1 VREGDDFLV
10 TPPTWRFDIEIE
22 EDLIEEIAR
31 LHGYDNIP
39 APAPRGQLKMMV
51 QPEAQRP
58 AARVRQ
64 MLVDHGYQE
73 VVNFAFVEEAWETDF
88 AANADL
94 IRLANPI
101 ASQMAVMR
109 STLFGGLVANLQTNL
124 KRKQSRVR
132 LFETGRSFLRDAAGT
147 PVAGFAQAWKLSGL
161 AYGGAL
167 PEGWGSGARKVDFFD
182 VKGDLE
188 ALLAPAQLRFEKL
201 VHPALHPG
209 RSARVLLDDRE
220 IGCLGE
226 LHPEWVQKYDLPQ
239 APVVFEL
246 DFAAVKAVQVP
257 VYAEVS
263 KFPPVIRD
271 LAVVVDQDVALQTLL
286 DGLKTELPALVR
298 DVQLFDVYVGKGVAE
313 NKKSLAFRIVMQDT
327 QRTLLD
333 SEVDAALQQLVSC
346 LERAFGAQLRA

>member
-1 VREGDDFLV
+1 
-10 TPPTWRFDIEIE
+10 
-22 EDLIEEIAR
+22 
-31 LHGYDNIP
+31 
-39 APAPRGQLKMMV
+39 MV

-64 MLVDHGYQE
+64 LLVDRGYQE
-73 VVNFAFVEEAWETDF
+73 VVNFAFVEEAWEADF

-109 STLFGGLVANLQTNL
+109 STLFGGLISNLVTNL

-132 LFETGRSFLRDAAGT
+132 LFETGRAFLRDVAAA
-147 PVAGFAQAWKLSGL
+147 PVAGFAQTWKLSGL
-161 AYGGAL
+161 AYGAAL
-167 PEGWGSGARKVDFFD
+167 PEGWASGSRKIDFFD

-188 ALLAPAQLRFEKL
+188 ALLAPASLRFEKL

-209 RSARVLLDDRE
+209 RAARVLLDGRE

-226 LHPEWVQKYDLPQ
+226 VHPEWVQKYDLPQ

-246 DFAAVKAVQVP
+246 DFDAVKAAQVP
-257 VYAEVS
+257 VFAEVS

-271 LAVVVDQDVALQTLL
+271 LAVVVDQNLALQTLL
-286 DGLKTELPALVR
+286 EGLNGTLPALVK

-333 SEVDAALQQLVSC
+333 MEVDAAMQQLVSC
-346 LERAFGAQLRA
+346 LEQAFGAQLRA